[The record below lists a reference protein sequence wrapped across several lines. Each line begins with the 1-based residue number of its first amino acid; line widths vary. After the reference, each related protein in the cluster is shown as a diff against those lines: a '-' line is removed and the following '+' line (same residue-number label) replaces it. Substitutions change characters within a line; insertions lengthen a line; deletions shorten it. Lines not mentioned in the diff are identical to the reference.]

1 MNPYR
6 IVLADDHNILRQGL
20 KRIILER
27 DDLEVIGEARDA
39 IELFSLLRKVVPHM
53 VILDISMPNIR
64 GIEATREIKSMA
76 PKIKVLILTM
86 HKDKDYFYHA
96 MWAGAHGYLL
106 KEDADSE
113 IFSAIDAIRG
123 GGIYVSPLLARE
135 LTGDWVK
142 ICRGELKPPSECLT
156 TREREVLKLVAEG
169 KSNKDISVL
178 LFISSRTVD
187 HHRASIMGKL
197 NITNVVDLVKYAINK
212 GYVSLP

>member
-39 IELFSLLRKVVPHM
+39 IELFGLLRKIDPHM

-113 IFSAIDAIRG
+113 IFSAIDAIKG

-135 LTGDWVK
+135 LTGD
-142 ICRGELKPPSECLT
+142 C
-156 TREREVLKLVAEG
+156 A
-169 KSNKDISVL
+169 
-178 LFISSRTVD
+178 
-187 HHRASIMGKL
+187 
-197 NITNVVDLVKYAINK
+197 
-212 GYVSLP
+212 